1 MSRSLSAISEA
12 IPSNGKLTSPDKY
25 VNMLIR
31 LDVGVSGRST
41 CLDLAV
47 VKSKD
52 HNWKLP

>member
-31 LDVGVSGRST
+31 LDVGY
-41 CLDLAV
+41 LDVALV
-47 VKSKD
+47 
-52 HNWKLP
+52 WI

>member
-52 HNWKLP
+52 HN